1 MNKVLMIAVIVI
13 VLGAV
18 GYFLMKGGGAY
29 SPSQTAVVQAPVP
42 TVSSG
47 ASVNGATTGAVK
59 NFTVTGTEFA
69 FSPNTLSV
77 NKGDTVNV
85 TFTNSGAFPHNF
97 TITELNVKSKTISP
111 GESDTVTFTADQAGT
126 FTYFCSVP
134 THKDKGMVGTLTV
147 Q

>member
-29 SPSQTAVVQAPVP
+29 SSAQVTALP
-42 TVSSG
+42 TSS
-47 ASVNGATTGAVK
+47 STGAVK
-59 NFTVTGTEFA
+59 NFTVSGSEFA

-85 TFTNSGAFPHNF
+85 TFTNGGAFPHNF
-97 TITELNVKSKTISP
+97 TIAELNVKSKTLSP

-147 Q
+147 K

>member
-1 MNKVLMIAVIVI
+1 MNMNKIFLIAIIIIV
-13 VLGAV
+13 VGAV
-18 GYFLMKGGGAY
+18 GYFIMKGGSAY
-29 SPSQTAVVQAPVP
+29 SPAQVATGATA
-42 TVSSG
+42 
-47 ASVNGATTGAVK
+47 GATTGTVK
-59 NFTVTGTEFA
+59 SFTVSGTEFA

-85 TFTNSGAFPHNF
+85 TFTNNGAFPHNF
-97 TITELNVKSKTISP
+97 TITEFNVKSKTISP
-111 GESDTVTFTADQAGT
+111 GESDTVTFTADQTGT